1 MNVGLLA
8 VSGAWGGAEI
18 HSVQLA
24 RTLAARG
31 HVATLVCL
39 TNRAYDVYR
48 DRIDRQIRL
57 VCLPITKPWREMGV
71 LDWLSLFAG
80 QEWNVCVLIKGEV
93 HSGGGW
99 AFDLAAR
106 CRFGNYIAIEQK
118 NAAPMGPKTSRR
130 HLGFIPGM
138 GLWWYQEHL
147 RRFLRSVGPRVI
159 VCVSETN
166 RQRLIAHHR
175 FPARKMVT
183 VQNGIDVQ
191 RFRPD
196 PAYAETWR
204 RRWGIPKEALVF
216 GAVGRLAPIKSY
228 DTALA
233 GFQAL
238 LERFPGVDLRLVL
251 VGEGPEEQALRAQA
265 EQVVPGGRVVFSPFC
280 ERPWEP
286 LNAFDVFVMPS
297 LEEGLPLA
305 LAEAM
310 ACGCCPVATA
320 VGGIPELVASP
331 ELGWLVPVSGT
342 DAFAA
347 AMIDAASRT
356 PEQRAAMG
364 RRVRE
369 HVVANFNAAV
379 QLGVL
384 ADIIES
390 LGPALAA

>member
-8 VSGAWGGAEI
+8 VSSAWGGAEI

-24 RTLAARG
+24 RTLATRG

-39 TNRAYDVYR
+39 TERAYEVYR
-48 DRIDRQIRL
+48 DRIDHQIPL
-57 VCLPITKPWREMGV
+57 VCLPIPKPWREMGF
-71 LDWLSLFAG
+71 LDWMSLFAG

-106 CRFGNYIAIEQK
+106 YRFRNYIALEQK
-118 NAAPMGPKTSRR
+118 NATPIGPKTSRR
-130 HLGFIPGM
+130 HLGFIPGL
-138 GLWWYQEHL
+138 GLYWYRERL

-159 VCVSETN
+159 VCVSEAN
-166 RQRLIAHHR
+166 RQRLIADHR

-183 VQNGIDVQ
+183 ARNGIDVQ

-196 PAYAETWR
+196 PAHAETWR
-204 RRWGIPKEALVF
+204 RRWGIPEGALVL
-216 GAVGRLAPIKSY
+216 GAVGRLAPIKGY

-233 GFQAL
+233 SFQAL
-238 LERFPGVDLRLVL
+238 LERFPDMDLRLVL
-251 VGEGPEEQALRAQA
+251 VGEGPDEQALRVQA

-331 ELGWLVPVSGT
+331 ELGWLVPVGST

-356 PEQRAAMG
+356 TQQRAAMG
-364 RRVRE
+364 RRARE
-369 HVVANFNAAV
+369 HVVTNFNAAV

-390 LGPALAA
+390 TGAAPVG